1 MAVLCLQEGEYE
13 FTIKDMAGDGICCG
27 VTQRYGSYNV
37 TTNGMLIAEGGDFNS
52 SESTSFSLPMLADN
66 ACEGITTKKE
76 CTKSDSN
83 CEWDTGLC
91 ILSNAELCLYPNV
104 TE

>member
-1 MAVLCLQEGEYE
+1 MSLLLKIWQAMAYAVS
-13 FTIKDMAGDGICCG
+13 G

-91 ILSNAELCLYPNV
+91 IFLNYVMSRYMFLL
-104 TE
+104 T

>member
-27 VTQRYGSYNV
+27 VAPRYGNYNV